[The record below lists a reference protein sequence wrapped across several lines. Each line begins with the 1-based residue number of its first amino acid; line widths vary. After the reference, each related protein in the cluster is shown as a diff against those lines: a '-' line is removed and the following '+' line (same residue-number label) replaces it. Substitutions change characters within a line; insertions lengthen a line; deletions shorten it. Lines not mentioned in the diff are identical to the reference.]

1 MQFYHERRLFP
12 LFTRRHRLGPALR
25 ISSGPI
31 SVWDTKKGAGQVDT
45 LGLMRD
51 FLAERLDVAR
61 DKVVPEAKLAD
72 LGVDSLMFAEMLFE
86 FEDRANTELDIR
98 SADAL
103 PETVGE
109 LITLIDA
116 HLQTGTAAAPAPVP
130 PSTPGS
136 NAA

>member
-1 MQFYHERRLFP
+1 MG
-12 LFTRRHRLGPALR
+12 HRE
-25 ISSGPI
+25 
-31 SVWDTKKGAGQVDT
+31 GAGQVDT

-116 HLQTGTAAAPAPVP
+116 HLQAGTGTSPASAP
-130 PSTPGS
+130 PSTSGS

>member
-1 MQFYHERRLFP
+1 M
-12 LFTRRHRLGPALR
+12 
-25 ISSGPI
+25 
-31 SVWDTKKGAGQVDT
+31 DT

-51 FLAERLDVAR
+51 FLAERLDVER
-61 DKVVPEAKLAD
+61 EKVVPEAKLAE

-116 HLQTGTAAAPAPVP
+116 HLQAGG
-130 PSTPGS
+130 STPS
-136 NAA
+136 ASPPPATH

>member
-1 MQFYHERRLFP
+1 MRR
-12 LFTRRHRLGPALR
+12 R
-25 ISSGPI
+25 
-31 SVWDTKKGAGQVDT
+31 KGAEQVDT
-45 LGLMRD
+45 LGLMKD
-51 FLAERLDVAR
+51 FLAERLDVAE

-72 LGVDSLMFAEMLFE
+72 LGIDSLMFAEMLFE

-116 HLQTGTAAAPAPVP
+116 HLQAGSTATPAS
-130 PSTPGS
+130 PSPS
-136 NAA
+136 P